1 MEDEKMTKKEFLR
14 LAEKAW
20 DECGE
25 AVEKAPSGHVI
36 RVTEGVFREKFL
48 ELARRAAE
56 AQYQRRADGHA
67 FSPSVRVRQ
76 KAAKQRAQGKGV
88 GHDTE

>member
-1 MEDEKMTKKEFLR
+1 MNKKEFLR
-14 LAEKAW
+14 LAEKVW

-36 RVTEGVFREKFL
+36 RLTEGVFREKFL

-56 AQYQRRADGHA
+56 AQYQGRADGHA
-67 FSPSVRVRQ
+67 FSPSVPMRPQ
-76 KAAKQRAQGKGV
+76 TAKQRGKGHSV
-88 GHDTE
+88 SHDAE